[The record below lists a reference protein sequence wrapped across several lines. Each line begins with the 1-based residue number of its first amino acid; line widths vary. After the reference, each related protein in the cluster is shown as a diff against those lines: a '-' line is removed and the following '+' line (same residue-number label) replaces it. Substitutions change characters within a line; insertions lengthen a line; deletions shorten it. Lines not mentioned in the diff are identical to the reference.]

1 MAMLR
6 DRVERVLS
14 QLAYHSRLWIQA
26 RQTEDY
32 PTMVEEL
39 SLVDSWLDELLKA
52 RPELAWDKLSWEV
65 RSVLERHLAD
75 TRWSPG

>member
-1 MAMLR
+1 
-6 DRVERVLS
+6 
-14 QLAYHSRLWIQA
+14 
-26 RQTEDY
+26 
-32 PTMVEEL
+32 MVEEL